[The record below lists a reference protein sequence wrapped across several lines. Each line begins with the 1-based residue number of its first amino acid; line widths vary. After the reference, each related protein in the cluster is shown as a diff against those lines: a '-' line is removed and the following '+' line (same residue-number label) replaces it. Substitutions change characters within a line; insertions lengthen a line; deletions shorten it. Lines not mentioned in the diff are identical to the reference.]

1 MNAVDRSLPRRNSS
15 SLDPANLSNMA
26 PPCDSAP
33 IIGQFQILVVLYF
46 CSSLIHSKSED
57 IQRAHR
63 VASTCSQPANYLQPG
78 TGTSCIRRQRLNSGA
93 SRKMHFDG
101 IVSRIIPFDLAS
113 LARVGSRR

>member
-1 MNAVDRSLPRRNSS
+1 
-15 SLDPANLSNMA
+15 MA

-63 VASTCSQPANYLQPG
+63 VASTCSQPANYLQPVEDSLYDMAFPTQRSSSISLPG
-78 TGTSCIRRQRLNSGA
+78 SFDDEAVFWPALIGKVSTGEHALGELLCEVCITTTPP
-93 SRKMHFDG
+93 DE
-101 IVSRIIPFDLAS
+101 ILA
-113 LARVGSRR
+113 